1 MARLNAE
8 QKKAY
13 LTDYLRLISKDETLF
28 IYSANKGANI
38 RFAVAREL
46 KSSAIDIL
54 TAFRDYKEMEHFFM
68 GALAIT
74 QGTIKVN

>member
-28 IYSANKGANI
+28 IYSANKGAN
-38 RFAVAREL
+38 
-46 KSSAIDIL
+46 SW
-54 TAFRDYKEMEHFFM
+54 
-68 GALAIT
+68 
-74 QGTIKVN
+74 

>member
-8 QKKAY
+8 QKKAH
-13 LTDYLRLISKDETLF
+13 LTEYLRLISKDETLF
-28 IYSANKGANI
+28 IYSVNKGVDI

-46 KSSAIDIL
+46 ESSAIDTR
-54 TAFRDYKEMEHFFM
+54 TAFMNFDQMEYFFK

-74 QGTIKVN
+74 QGTIKLN